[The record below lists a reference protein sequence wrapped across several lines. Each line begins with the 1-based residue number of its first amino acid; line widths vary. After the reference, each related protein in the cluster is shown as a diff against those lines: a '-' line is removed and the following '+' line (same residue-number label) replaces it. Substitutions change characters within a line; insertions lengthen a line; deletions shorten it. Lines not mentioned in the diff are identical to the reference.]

1 MNYFIA
7 LLFCCTVSFISC
19 AQGPINLN
27 QSQYQADFIEL
38 KEALQQHSQPF
49 AFQTEDEFNQYFET
63 AYQSIN
69 DTTSMSVFYWKCRA
83 LAASVGCGHTRV
95 SYGEQSLAIAD
106 SLKFP
111 LDVEVFDNRLFVDN
125 PKENEFQIKQRNEI
139 TYINGIATSDLI
151 QSIRQHIS
159 ADGYNASF
167 QDFWMNHQIE
177 SHIAY
182 ELGIPEHYTIEYED
196 DSIKNKVTLKPSYIS
211 NSSFNIP
218 STFNNKIEF
227 KMDSTLN
234 AGILTIRMFTFYQEL
249 ERYQLFI
256 DKAFKVM
263 DAQQIPNLVIDLR
276 GNLGG
281 DPESA
286 AYLIRYLAN
295 MPFTYFDS
303 STSTYPDLI
312 QPIEPHTHRFRGA
325 RYILIDGGGFSTTG
339 HFCSVVKQHGFA
351 TFVGTEL
358 GSTYTCNDNSK
369 RFLLKNSKL
378 EAKIAQHTFRTTA
391 NTFDPKEGIL
401 PDISVDLNSIT
412 LVSDEDIWMKT
423 IQQILKK

>member
-1 MNYFIA
+1 
-7 LLFCCTVSFISC
+7 
-19 AQGPINLN
+19 
-27 QSQYQADFIEL
+27 
-38 KEALQQHSQPF
+38 
-49 AFQTEDEFNQYFET
+49 
-63 AYQSIN
+63 
-69 DTTSMSVFYWKCRA
+69 
-83 LAASVGCGHTRV
+83 
-95 SYGEQSLAIAD
+95 
-106 SLKFP
+106 

-303 STSTYPDLI
+303 STSTYP
-312 QPIEPHTHRFRGA
+312 E
-325 RYILIDGGGFSTTG
+325 RYTT
-339 HFCSVVKQHGFA
+339 
-351 TFVGTEL
+351 
-358 GSTYTCNDNSK
+358 
-369 RFLLKNSKL
+369 
-378 EAKIAQHTFRTTA
+378 
-391 NTFDPKEGIL
+391 
-401 PDISVDLNSIT
+401 
-412 LVSDEDIWMKT
+412 
-423 IQQILKK
+423 